1 MSASALPHWTN
12 YLDAVSVDGL
22 DERLS
27 KHLDQ
32 ASAILSGIPAD
43 RVDYAYAP
51 GKWTVRQLMGHILMS
66 HRIFITRAVCSA
78 RGEEKSFPGYDE
90 NAYAENWP
98 HQSIG
103 VKELAS
109 AYADE
114 SRATRNW
121 IRWMTP
127 EERAREGV
135 ANNLIVRPEYMIR
148 ALIGHEQHH
157 LNVLRERYGV
167 GL

>member
-1 MSASALPHWTN
+1 MER
-12 YLDAVSVDGL
+12 YDAAIAGAGPEGL
-22 DERLS
+22 IAAIVLARAGRRVVVLERQG
-27 KHLDQ
+27 KAGGCAQTIEFH
-32 ASAILSGIPAD
+32 
-43 RVDYAYAP
+43 P
-51 GKWTVRQLMGHILMS
+51 GFK
-66 HRIFITRAVCSA
+66 
-78 RGEEKSFPGYDE
+78 
-90 NAYAENWP
+90 
-98 HQSIG
+98 
-103 VKELAS
+103 AS